1 MIILLRFLCFFLTLS
16 FLFPVNAYAG
26 DYTIS
31 ASSYVVL
38 DADTKTVLYEK
49 SSNSVCSMA
58 STTKIMT
65 CLIAC
70 ESERLDDTIV
80 ITNEMLDGAIG
91 SLIYLNVGD
100 EITVLDLIK
109 GAMLASGNDA
119 ANSLAVTLGGS
130 IDSFVRLMNERAKKI
145 GMNNTNFVTPSGL
158 DEGDHHSTAYD
169 MALLSVEAMK
179 NDTFKGICAL
189 KSAVIKINGKPQTIY
204 NHNKLLSHD
213 GFVGIK
219 TGFTEK
225 AGRCLISSY
234 NYRGNNIIVVTLNA
248 PNDWEDHRQLIV
260 KAKKKYKHYKD
271 KFEANINV
279 VGGYKD
285 VAYCN
290 ATYNAYS
297 LSEISYVAYYYPFVY
312 APISCETVVGKL
324 DIYSDSK
331 KIMTV
336 DITVKEDV
344 KLWQITK

>member
-1 MIILLRFLCFFLTLS
+1 MLRFLSFFLTFA
-16 FLFPVNAYAG
+16 FLFPINAYAG
-26 DYTIS
+26 DYSIS
-31 ASSYVVL
+31 AMSYIVM
-38 DADTKTVLYEK
+38 DSDTQEILYEK
-49 SSNSVCSMA
+49 SPNDICSMA

-70 ESERLDDTIV
+70 ESERLDDTVI

-119 ANSLAVTLGGS
+119 ANSLAVIIGS
-130 IDSFVRLMNERAKKI
+130 SVRDFVALMNERAKEI
-145 GMNNTNFVTPSGL
+145 GMMNTEFVTPSGL
-158 DEGDHHSTAYD
+158 DEGNHHSTAYD

-179 NDTFKGICAL
+179 NDTFRDICAL
-189 KSAVIKINGKPQTIY
+189 KSAEIRINGKAQTIY
-204 NHNKLLSHD
+204 NHNKLLSYN

-225 AGRCLISSY
+225 AGRCLISCY
-234 NYRGNNIIVVTLNA
+234 DYRGNNIIVVTLNA
-248 PNDWEDHRQLIV
+248 PNDWDDHIYLV
-260 KAKKKYKHYKD
+260 DKAKKKYKHYKN

-279 VGGYKD
+279 VGGDKD
-285 VAYCN
+285 IAYCN

-297 LSEISYVAYYYPFVY
+297 LSELSYIAYYYPFVY
-312 APISCETVVGKL
+312 APISCETVIGRL
-324 DIYSDSK
+324 DIYSNGK

-344 KLWQITK
+344 KIWQITK